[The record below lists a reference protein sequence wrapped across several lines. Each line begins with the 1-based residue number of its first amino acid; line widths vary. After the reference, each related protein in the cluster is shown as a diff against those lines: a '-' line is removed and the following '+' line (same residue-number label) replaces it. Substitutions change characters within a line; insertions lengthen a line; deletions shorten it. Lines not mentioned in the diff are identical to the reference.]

1 MHFPMN
7 FCSCPSLPFA
17 HNPLSFSYSLM
28 SVPTCVATCNT
39 SPVSNITSLSHS
51 TMNNHQ
57 EVSPSSPHPQPP
69 TDANANVPSS
79 SNNVSTS
86 LPPLRMIVLMN
97 IPQKNLFFP
106 FAVKNMSENL
116 FCQVASQTTWDGN
129 VSISL
134 TYLSLSA

>member
-7 FCSCPSLPFA
+7 FRSCLSLPFA

-57 EVSPSSPHPQPP
+57 EVSPSSPHPQPLRMQMP
-69 TDANANVPSS
+69 MSLHLPITFRHPLKP
-79 SNNVSTS
+79 
-86 LPPLRMIVLMN
+86 LPPLRVIVLTN

-116 FCQVASQTTWDGN
+116 FCQVASQTT
-129 VSISL
+129 
-134 TYLSLSA
+134 

>member
-7 FCSCPSLPFA
+7 FRSYLSLSFA

-39 SPVSNITSLSHS
+39 SPISNITSLFHS

-57 EVSPSSPHPQPP
+57 EVSPSSPHPQPLQVHLP
-69 TDANANVPSS
+69 ITFRHPPKP
-79 SNNVSTS
+79 
-86 LPPLRMIVLMN
+86 LPPLRMIVLTN
-97 IPQKNLFFP
+97 FPQKNLFFP

-134 TYLSLSA
+134 MYLSLSE